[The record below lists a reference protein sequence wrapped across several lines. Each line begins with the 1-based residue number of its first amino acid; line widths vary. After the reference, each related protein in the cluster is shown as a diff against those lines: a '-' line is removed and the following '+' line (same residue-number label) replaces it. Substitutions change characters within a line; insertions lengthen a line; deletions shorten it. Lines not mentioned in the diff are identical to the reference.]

1 MNDEELM
8 TRKEA
13 ALRLRI
19 SVRELDRKA
28 GSGLLQRIKL
38 GKRTTR
44 FIRSNI
50 ESFIV
55 QSMQLP

>member
-1 MNDEELM
+1 MNQDDLI

-13 ALRLRI
+13 ALRLKI

-44 FIRSNI
+44 FLRSNI
-50 ESFIV
+50 ESLIT
-55 QSMQLP
+55 QSIQAL